1 MNPLDLLILSL
12 ATWRSAYFIV
22 KDNGPF
28 NFMGRIRARWT
39 DGEYPGS
46 FGELLTC
53 IYCASV
59 WCGLVMWAI
68 YQTPAYP
75 VVQIV
80 AISGGALML
89 HRYTGGMHT

>member
-12 ATWRSAYFIV
+12 ATWRAAYFIV

-28 NFMGRIRARWT
+28 NFMGRIRTRWT
-39 DGEYPGS
+39 DGEHPGS

-53 IYCASV
+53 IYCASI
-59 WCGLVMWAI
+59 WTSLLMLAI
-68 YQTPAYP
+68 WFTPVQP